1 MGSGHASLG
10 GHSDAEP
17 DPEPS
22 QESDRTGVLRVA
34 LGARERVDTAI
45 YRANMRDPRALD
57 GLPGSDTSSAGNVT
71 VRRPARD

>member
-1 MGSGHASLG
+1 MGSGHASPG
-10 GHSDAEP
+10 GHGDAEP

-45 YRANMRDPRALD
+45 YRANMRDPCALD
-57 GLPGSDTSSAGNVT
+57 GLPGCHAQ
-71 VRRPARD
+71 